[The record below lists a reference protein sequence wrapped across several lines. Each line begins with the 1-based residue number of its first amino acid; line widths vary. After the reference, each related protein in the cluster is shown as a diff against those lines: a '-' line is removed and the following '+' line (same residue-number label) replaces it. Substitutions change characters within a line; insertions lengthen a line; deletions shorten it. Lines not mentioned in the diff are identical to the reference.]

1 VEEAGEAGWGD
12 SEVSGEKKI
21 LSVEDLVEVADVLIA
36 EFLRVYE
43 KARGKV
49 PVVSFCAAM
58 LSAVKLV
65 FEQHRDLL
73 TAWDQKRLVSIMGRW
88 FVETSSLLD
97 KGVVSD
103 EAAD

>member
-1 VEEAGEAGWGD
+1 M
-12 SEVSGEKKI
+12 SGKKV
-21 LSVEDLVEVADVLIA
+21 LTAEDLVEIADALAA

-43 KARGKV
+43 KVRGKV
-49 PVVSFCAAM
+49 PVISFCAAM

-65 FEQHRDLL
+65 VEQHRDLL
-73 TAWDQKRLVSIMGRW
+73 TAWDQKRLVSIMGQW
-88 FVETSSLLD
+88 FVETASLLD